1 VAISPA
7 EALYRHIQESL
18 RNLNCHE
25 RRFLLAG
32 RPVSLQ
38 ATADG
43 LLELLYQAFDH
54 LPVSAAAPELTIR
67 IGEKHCADFIS
78 ADALAGGQTVGG
90 HRFWVSPDNRY
101 FSHTL
106 LSSGSFY
113 CIDRAANEIVGCVE
127 SADRLSTF
135 ERAKPVVRPLLL
147 WLEQCGLTPVHAG
160 TVGWQG
166 KGILFGGRA
175 GSGKST
181 ASLSSLQAGLDMLAE
196 DYTLLEPAGERDFI
210 AHSLY
215 NSAWIE
221 AEHLHRFPGLEQFAI
236 HGDEMANGKSILL
249 LREIYPD
256 RFLASAPVRYLILP
270 RVCPGGLTALR
281 RASRSEAIK
290 RFALESLV
298 TLTRLGAA
306 ELDRLVAV
314 VHSTDCYWLDLGRN
328 LDEVGVLLK
337 NLAESD
343 ER

>member
-1 VAISPA
+1 MAISPA
-7 EALYRHIQESL
+7 EALYRQIQESL
-18 RNLNCHE
+18 RNLKYHE

-38 ATADG
+38 ATKED
-43 LLELLYQAFDH
+43 LLEHLYRAFDH
-54 LPVSAAAPELTIR
+54 LPETAAAPELTIR
-67 IGEKHCADFIS
+67 IGEQHCADLINV
-78 ADALAGGQTVGG
+78 DALDGGQTVGG
-90 HRFWVSPDNRY
+90 HRFWVSADNRY

-127 SADRLSTF
+127 SVDRMSTF

-160 TVGWQG
+160 MVSWRG
-166 KGILFGGRA
+166 KGILFGGRG

-181 ASLSSLQAGLDMLAE
+181 ASLSSLRAGLNMLAE
-196 DYTLLEPAGERDFI
+196 DYTLLERAGERDFI

-215 NSAWIE
+215 NSAWVE

-236 HGDEMANGKSILL
+236 PGDEMAKGKSILL

-256 RFLASAPVRYLILP
+256 RFLPSTPVWYLVLP
-270 RVCPGGLTALR
+270 QVCPGGQTALR
-281 RASRSEAIK
+281 RASRSEALK

-298 TLTRLGAA
+298 TLTRLGTA
-306 ELDRLVAV
+306 ELNRLVAL
-314 VHSTDCYWLDLGRN
+314 VHSVDCYWLDLGRN
-328 LDEVGVLLK
+328 LDQVGVLLK
-337 NLAESD
+337 NLVDGDES
-343 ER
+343 